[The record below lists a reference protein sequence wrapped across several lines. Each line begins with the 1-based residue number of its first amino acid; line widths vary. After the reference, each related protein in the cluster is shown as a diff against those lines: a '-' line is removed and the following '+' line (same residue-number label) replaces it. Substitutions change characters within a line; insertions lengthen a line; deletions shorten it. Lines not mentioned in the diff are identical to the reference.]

1 MLSSAA
7 SIVFCCTISV
17 ADESRTGVWLE
28 NVEQAVQQ
36 AKVEHKS
43 VLASFLGPD
52 WDASSR
58 AVREEVLHTPEFAE
72 YAAKRFVCV
81 EIRFPGFRPMSPERC
96 KYNMELKD
104 RFQVG
109 TYPSLILLDEN
120 GLPYAQVEGS
130 GTLLDTD
137 EWIGQLQLTFKVK
150 EKFDSLM
157 RDARHSSGMARATLL
172 AHGVELIPENLQLCY
187 EPVMQEIVKI
197 DPEDML
203 GFAKKLDKLVRHR
216 DQSARLDTLRD
227 LVADHRFDEAD
238 LMVDEM
244 LASQNLLPEMRQKLL
259 ARYQMHRYAVRK
271 KDMRK
276 AYDILKAAYDA
287 APSSEMA
294 PKLKEQLARMRLY
307 VEMGVE

>member
-7 SIVFCCTISV
+7 SIVLCCTISV
-17 ADESRTGVWLE
+17 ADEPRTDLVWLE

-36 AKVEHKS
+36 ARAEHKS

-58 AVREEVLHTPEFAE
+58 AVREEVLHTPAFAE

-81 EIRFPGFRPMSPERC
+81 EIRFPGLQPLSPERC
-96 KYNMELKD
+96 KYNTDLKN

-109 TYPSLILLDEN
+109 TYPSLILLDAN
-120 GLPYAQVEGS
+120 GMPYAQVEG
-130 GTLLDTD
+130 GDTLMDPD

-150 EKFDSLM
+150 EKFDDLM
-157 RDARHSSGMARATLL
+157 QDARLSHGMARAVLL

-187 EPVMQEIVKI
+187 EPVMQEIVKM

-227 LVADHRFDEAD
+227 LVADQKFDEAD
-238 LMVDEM
+238 VMVDKM
-244 LASQNLLPEMRQKLL
+244 LSSPDLLPEMRQKLL

-276 AYDILKAAYDA
+276 AYEILKAAYDA

-307 VEMGVE
+307 AE

>member
-7 SIVFCCTISV
+7 SFIFCCTICV
-17 ADESRTGVWLE
+17 ADEPRPDLVWME
-28 NVEQAVQQ
+28 NVEQAVQK
-36 AKVEHKS
+36 AKAENKS

-58 AVREEVLHTPEFAE
+58 TMREEVLHTAVFTD

-81 EIRFPGFRPMSPERC
+81 EISFPGLRPMSPERC
-96 KYNMELKD
+96 KYNMDLKN
-104 RFQVG
+104 RFQVE
-109 TYPSLILLDEN
+109 TYPSLVLLDAD
-120 GLPYAQVEGS
+120 GMPYAQVS
-130 GTLLDTD
+130 GDGPLIKPEEL
-137 EWIGQLQLTFKVK
+137 IQQIQLTFRVK
-150 EKFDSLM
+150 EKFEALM
-157 RDARHSSGMARATLL
+157 RDASLSHGMERATLL

-187 EPVMQEIVKI
+187 EPVMQEIVRM
-197 DPEDML
+197 DPDDML
-203 GFAKKLDKLVRHR
+203 GFAKRLDRLVRHR

-227 LVADHRFDEAD
+227 LVADQRFDEAD
-238 LMVDEM
+238 VMVDEM
-244 LASQNLLPEMRQKLL
+244 LSDEDLLPEMRQKLL

-276 AYDILKAAYDA
+276 AYEILKAAYDA

-307 VEMGVE
+307 AE